1 MDTAW
6 DEPQTEKLLI
16 WAEKTLG
23 RPVTCAVVTHSHAD
37 RMGGIGALA
46 QRGLKAEAVDLTVA
60 RAGGEGLRT
69 LFKATDGLHR
79 DPRGFEAFYP
89 GPGHTVDNIV
99 VWLPAQHV
107 LFGGCLV
114 KAEGAEDLGFVG
126 DADLASWPGSIA
138 AVRERYP
145 DTRVVVPGHGA
156 PGGPAALARTLE
168 LLEAAAT
175 QAQGTGSSEAR

>member
-6 DEPQTEKLLI
+6 DEPQTEKLLA

-23 RPVTCAVVTHSHAD
+23 RPLAVAVVTHSHAD

-46 QRGLKAEAVDLTVA
+46 RRGLKAEAVDLTVA
-60 RAGGEGLRT
+60 KVPGDSLRT
-69 LFKATDGLHR
+69 LFNASEALHK

-99 VWLPAQHV
+99 VWLPKQRL

-114 KAEGAEDLGFVG
+114 KAEGAADLGYVG
-126 DADLASWPGSIA
+126 EADLASWPRSIV

-145 DTRVVVPGHGA
+145 DARIVVPGHGA

-168 LLEAAAT
+168 LLAAAPPP
-175 QAQGTGSSEAR
+175 APPAGSSEAP